1 MIENDASYAILFGTD
16 MEPERIRTQ
25 PDTEGARFVGIGAIE
40 GRHRAELD
48 VPLPDVA
55 EIWGVVVR
63 LRPGSRVDGT
73 VVPVTM
79 RTGEKIEATVLTDA
93 DAFGDPEAVIAEARY
108 WELPVAYRHALSD
121 HLAER

>member
-25 PDTEGARFVGIGAIE
+25 PETEGARFVGIGAIDDQSRI
-40 GRHRAELD
+40 GLEL
-48 VPLPDVA
+48 PLPDVA

-63 LRPGSRVDGT
+63 LRSGSRVDGP
-73 VVPVTM
+73 VVPVMM
-79 RTGEKIEATVLTDA
+79 RTGEEIEATVLTDA
-93 DAFGDPEAVIAEARY
+93 DAFEDPEAVIAEARY
-108 WELPVAYRHALSD
+108 WELPVAYRNALSD